1 MKSILNKT
9 KKVALLLVCAIIVTS
24 NICYATNAYIPSN
37 NYAPNYSPYYNPY
50 YQGNIYN
57 LPANSYYYIAGYDRT
72 PTEYYNGYPMISRVP
87 IIAGSDY
94 FSARIANGI
103 IYSAYG
109 SISKW
114 CDDYVLTKEGV
125 QAYYLNYA
133 RIVSDTSS
141 SIELNVNCSLK
152 RGGIISGY
160 MEFRIYVDINN
171 NRYDWKKL
179 NADGSV
185 YTEDSKRCYDDYDI
199 YDYDDRRIII
209 IR

>member
-1 MKSILNKT
+1 MKNKNYI
-9 KKVALLLVCAIIVTS
+9 KLIISSAMFLLIC
-24 NICYATNAYIPSN
+24 NIRNYATGYYNTPNFYQYYNPYI
-37 NYAPNYSPYYNPY
+37 NPY

-57 LPANSYYYIAGYDRT
+57 KPINSYYYIAGYDRT

-160 MEFRIYVDINN
+160 MEFRIYVDIYN

-185 YTEDSKRCYDDYDI
+185 YTEDSRRCYDDYDI